1 MSMNQT
7 KSKVNFLTC
16 QQVYLGW
23 FLNFLW
29 EKFWTFTKGCRSSRS
44 LSVHKYWCN
53 KPMRCSECDQ
63 ILMVSTNLKAHA
75 SEHAPAAPL
84 PRLLD
89 ESDDHNRD
97 DPVNVGMLQDWSRD
111 FGRWLLSEIM
121 SEMDNRFVRKRR
133 PT

>member
-1 MSMNQT
+1 
-7 KSKVNFLTC
+7 
-16 QQVYLGW
+16 
-23 FLNFLW
+23 
-29 EKFWTFTKGCRSSRS
+29 
-44 LSVHKYWCN
+44 
-53 KPMRCSECDQ
+53 
-63 ILMVSTNLKAHA
+63 MVSTNLKAHA